1 MRSRRRGSERPSLS
15 VRAACACGLAAST
28 ASHRTAAGGLRRRG
42 RGATARAGCD
52 GTCRVRRHG
61 RGARLR
67 GLPKAKC
74 ADGATA
80 RADGGLLCLAFPRA
94 FVIFVNLLYRRRY
107 VWDNARLACFER
119 ELERLCGLDCC
130 ALCIRP
136 FRICVQCRKA
146 SRTRR
151 TIKWKHQLRSWRTI
165 ASR

>member
-1 MRSRRRGSERPSLS
+1 MNRAYAFEKAR
-15 VRAACACGLAAST
+15 VRAALAFRSGGVRLRARSIDGIAQDGCGRAAT
-28 ASHRTAAGGLRRRG
+28 T
-42 RGATARAGCD
+42 RAGCD
-52 GTCRVRRHG
+52 GACRVRRHG